1 MFVDSNRW
9 YFLAVF
15 LLLGFFIYILSPILT
30 PFAVSALLAYLFD
43 PFADKLEKWK
53 LSRTLSVVIVFL
65 LMTLILFVIL
75 LFLIPTLEYQISNL
89 ITNLPQYFQW
99 LSDHLTPWLKEKF
112 GLQTD
117 VFNMTEVT
125 TLLKAHW
132 NEAGGMAKSVIAS
145 LSKSSLVVVNWMM
158 NIVLIPVI
166 TFYLLRDWDI
176 LTARVGELIPRP
188 VYPTINKLVTESN
201 SVMSAF
207 LRGQFSVMLALGII
221 YTIGLMVIG
230 LDLSLL
236 IGMGAGIV
244 SFIPYLGA
252 ITGMIAGVI
261 AAVVQFGDLT
271 FVVYVLIV
279 FGVGQLLEGMVLT
292 PLLVGDRIGL
302 HPVAVIFSVLAGGQ
316 LFGFVGIL
324 LGLPIAA
331 VIMVLLRFAHHNY
344 KLSKAY
350 GHENDIV
357 DEEDIN
363 LKSKDVIETKNEQT
377 TTKSVEKEIKK
388 TTKKIAK
395 KVAKKVPKK
404 TAKKVTKKTTK
415 KKTTK
420 RPAKKKTTT
429 KKTATKKKE
438 EPDSE

>member
-1 MFVDSNRW
+1 MFIESNRW
-9 YFLAVF
+9 YFMAVF

-43 PFADKLEKWK
+43 PFADKLESWK
-53 LSRTLSVVIVFL
+53 VSRTLSVVIVFL
-65 LMTLILFVIL
+65 LMTLILFIIL

-89 ITNLPQYFQW
+89 ITNLPSYFQW
-99 LSDHLTPWLKEKF
+99 LSEHVTPWLREKF

-117 VFNMTEVT
+117 VFNMSEVT
-125 TLLKAHW
+125 NLLKTHW

-145 LSKSSLVVVNWMM
+145 LSKSSMVVMSWMM
-158 NIVLIPVI
+158 NIILVPVI

-207 LRGQFSVMLALGII
+207 LRGQFSVMLALGVI
-221 YTIGLMVIG
+221 YTIGLMIIG

-252 ITGMIAGVI
+252 ITGMIVGVI
-261 AAVVQFGDLT
+261 TAFVQFGDLSY
-271 FVVYVLIV
+271 VVYVLIV

-292 PLLVGDRIGL
+292 PWLVGDRIGL

-331 VIMVLLRFAHHNY
+331 LIMVLLRFAHHNY

-350 GHENDIV
+350 GDEDDIR
-357 DEEDIN
+357 
-363 LKSKDVIETKNEQT
+363 LS
-377 TTKSVEKEIKK
+377 
-388 TTKKIAK
+388 AK
-395 KVAKKVPKK
+395 VK
-404 TAKKVTKKTTK
+404 TK
-415 KKTTK
+415 KK
-420 RPAKKKTTT
+420 KKK
-429 KKTATKKKE
+429 KKA
-438 EPDSE
+438 EPESE